1 MHDASAAPA
10 SAAASP
16 PPAPPPPPPPPR
28 LQSPPVPTARRRTP
42 GGNKTDVQLFVT
54 HVPPHQWLQRT
65 TMPAAGGAS
74 SPLDSI
80 HSTPHRSI
88 EHQLDAL
95 ITPAACVCGGG
106 ASSFLCYQ
114 SLSWQLNALHVKT
127 CEGLSNSPQMPD
139 SGDDSSDDESK
150 KLFRRLPAH
159 LREQSMQKTYDLL
172 NGGAA
177 TAYVPPVGTMP
188 WGSDAREAM

>member
-1 MHDASAAPA
+1 MRS
-10 SAAASP
+10 SP
-16 PPAPPPPPPPPR
+16 PLLASVEEAHHPSCAIR
-28 LQSPPVPTARRRTP
+28 VSP
-42 GGNKTDVQLFVT
+42 GNYK
-54 HVPPHQWLQRT
+54 
-65 TMPAAGGAS
+65 G
-74 SPLDSI
+74 
-80 HSTPHRSI
+80 
-88 EHQLDAL
+88 
-95 ITPAACVCGGG
+95 
-106 ASSFLCYQ
+106 
-114 SLSWQLNALHVKT
+114 WQLNALHVKT